1 MIVAHKI
8 ALDPNNIQETSFRQA
23 AGVARLAYKWALD
36 QWQQQYTA
44 WKDDPTLPKPSAAAL
59 RRQLNSLKR
68 DAFPWMLEVTKNA
81 PQMAII
87 PLGRAFQNV
96 FGGTGKYPT
105 FKQKGRHDSFSL
117 TTDQF
122 TVKGRKGQI
131 PKLGWGRMHEPRRFA
146 GKVLGG
152 TISRTANRW
161 FLSVTVEIPDPPV
174 VRRENQT
181 VGGGDLGL
189 SALATLS
196 AGEKMGGPK
205 AYAAAQNQL
214 RRLPQ
219 HFSRQMAAAKV
230 RAGFV
235 PGQPIPPGMRRPWSQ
250 NMQKTQRRLVRLH
263 ARIAHIRADALHH
276 LTTDLV
282 QRFDVIAIEE
292 LTVAGMLNNH
302 HLARAIADRGFGE
315 FRRQLKYKAALR
327 NTPVIVVNRWYPSS
341 KTCASCGYKVSKM
354 PLAVRQWM
362 CPECHTHHDRDINAA
377 INLRH
382 VAESWVGGFQPVPA

>member
-205 AYAAAQNQL
+205 AYAAAQKQL

-219 HFSRQMAAAKV
+219 HFSRQSPRRIRPRPAHPARDAQALVAEYAENAAALGP
-230 RAGFV
+230 AACPDCAY
-235 PGQPIPPGMRRPWSQ
+235 PGGCAAPPDHRSC
-250 NMQKTQRRLVRLH
+250 
-263 ARIAHIRADALHH
+263 
-276 LTTDLV
+276 
-282 QRFDVIAIEE
+282 
-292 LTVAGMLNNH
+292 
-302 HLARAIADRGFGE
+302 
-315 FRRQLKYKAALR
+315 AALR
-327 NTPVIVVNRWYPSS
+327 
-341 KTCASCGYKVSKM
+341 
-354 PLAVRQWM
+354 
-362 CPECHTHHDRDINAA
+362 CH
-377 INLRH
+377 RH
-382 VAESWVGGFQPVPA
+382 

>member
-36 QWQQQYTA
+36 QWQQQYIA
-44 WKDDPTLPKPSAAAL
+44 WKDAPTLPKPSAAAL

-152 TISRTANRW
+152 TISRTANRG
-161 FLSVTVEIPDPPV
+161 FLRVTVEIPDPPV

-181 VGGGDLGL
+181 VGGGIGG
-189 SALATLS
+189 SRRWRRSPLARRW
-196 AGEKMGGPK
+196 GDRKPMPPPK
-205 AYAAAQNQL
+205 NNCVDC
-214 RRLPQ
+214 RNT
-219 HFSRQMAAAKV
+219 SAAKV

-354 PLAVRQWM
+354 PLAVREWT
-362 CPECHTHHDRDINAA
+362 CPACGTQHDRDVNAA